1 MDNETRAAIE
11 EQINEN
17 RVKSPVVTIDIRS
30 RHPETG
36 AAIDER
42 HECEGVIALANEGMT
57 IDEDG
62 DPVLASSTL
71 MVGGF
76 SELAATRIALNL
88 INNLEKHYPGIKKSI
103 TTILAHDWIKGAM
116 MNGFAP
122 DEGDE

>member
-17 RVKSPVVTIDIRS
+17 RVKMQTVAVDIRS

-36 AAIDER
+36 AAIDEHR
-42 HECEGVIALANEGMT
+42 ECEGVIALVNEGMT

-62 DPVLASSTL
+62 DPVLASSIL

-76 SELAATRIALNL
+76 SEIAAKRIALNL

-103 TTILAHDWIKGAM
+103 TTVLALDGIKGAM

>member
-36 AAIDER
+36 AAIDEH
-42 HECEGVIALANEGMT
+42 HECEGVIALMNEGMT

-62 DPVLASSTL
+62 DPVLASSITA
-71 MVGGF
+71 MGGF
-76 SELAATRIALNL
+76 SKSGTKRIALNL
-88 INNLEKHYPGIKKSI
+88 INRLDEHFPGIKRSI
-103 TTILAHDWIKGAM
+103 TTALALDGIKGAM
-116 MNGFAP
+116 MNGFTP